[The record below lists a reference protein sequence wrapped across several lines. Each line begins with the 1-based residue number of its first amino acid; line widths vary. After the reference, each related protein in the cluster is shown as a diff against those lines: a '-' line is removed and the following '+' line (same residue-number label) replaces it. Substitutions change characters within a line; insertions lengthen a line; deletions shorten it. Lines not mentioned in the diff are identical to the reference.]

1 TAQRLA
7 LDSLRGVEGLTELV
21 ADLAPAAAYLMAAE
35 HVLPATHPWVSTMQT
50 QKAQIM
56 AEVGSPQS
64 RTSPS
69 FRQQTAQRLAA
80 LKSDYVE
87 TYLVEHGKARLDASV
102 DRRKTKLMKDG
113 RLDRLS
119 KLSAIELMPRQ
130 QLIELRE
137 HLANLKP
144 CYAVGKPELEADPV
158 CPHCQ

>member
-1 TAQRLA
+1 
-7 LDSLRGVEGLTELV
+7 
-21 ADLAPAAAYLMAAE
+21 
-35 HVLPATHPWVSTMQT
+35 
-50 QKAQIM
+50 
-56 AEVGSPQS
+56 SPQS

-69 FRQQTAQRLAA
+69 FRQQTAQRLAV
-80 LKSDYVE
+80 LKADYVE

-137 HLANLKP
+137 HLATLKL
-144 CYAVGKPELEADPV
+144 CYAVGNPELEAAPV
-158 CPHCQ
+158 CPHCQSRRANEPAGAPASAQLAQLDQELDTLSSDWTNAILANLEDPTTKGNLALLKPAQS